1 VTKPF
6 GVRELRARLDALLR
20 RAVHEPPS
28 TFQAGALEV
37 RVEHAEARAGDERY
51 PLTEREIRILRAL
64 AEEPGRIVGRSA
76 LLRDA
81 WGMNNVDQL
90 ETRTVDVHI
99 AKLRKKLGRHSEMI
113 VTVRGH
119 GYRLCP

>member
-1 VTKPF
+1 
-6 GVRELRARLDALLR
+6 VRELRARLDALLR